1 MTAVTI
7 FRKRRPVSWK
17 GQTGVSASLLA
28 ISGESNMSRSATVR
42 LLLSGVMLTLVLTGC
57 SRDPNVRK
65 QKYFESG
72 EKYFA
77 EGKYREAA
85 IQYQNAVQIDDH
97 FAQAHYQLSQ
107 SYLKL
112 GDLNRAFPELTRTV
126 DLAPDNYHAHL
137 DLANL
142 LTLPDRGGAAI
153 PDNLKQAK
161 AHLDII
167 TPQMPNSPEVHE
179 AWANYYSVQND
190 VTRAIGEMDQAIRCD
205 PNRGES
211 YLALALLDLRAKMPE
226 PAEANLKKASEV
238 DPKSINPLMTLGE
251 FYQTHGRLPEAEQMF
266 RHAIEVASQDPTP
279 RAVLAQ
285 LLMQEG
291 KKADAESLLR
301 QTKKDLPD
309 NSQAYRMLGDY
320 YFAVGDLDKATEEYA
335 SLYNDHPNDL
345 QVKKNYTELL
355 ILKNRLD
362 VATRLN
368 QQVLKANPH
377 DTEALVYQGQIQ
389 LKQNNAAGAVETLK
403 NALQS
408 DSDNPL
414 AHYQLGVAYEAQN
427 DQLRAEKEWQEAI
440 RLKPDLFEAQRD
452 LASLELIRG
461 EIDDVARTAEQ
472 MITARPYAPDGY
484 LLKGVAD
491 LRRQRYSDAQQDANQ
506 AMQRAPQIP
515 APYIQLG
522 NIQLAEKH
530 TPEAEK
536 FYLEALDK
544 NSSSVEALSGLMN
557 SYFVEKQFDKAIAAA
572 KAQIAKAPNNSNFY
586 DLLGT
591 ALFDGKKDLRGAE
604 SALRQAIQID
614 KNNADAIEKL
624 GKVQIQEGSTDQALA
639 LYQKSI
645 QDNPQEVRFYILSGE
660 LYESQQNWEQ
670 AKAMYQQALTV
681 SPENALASNN
691 LAYVLLEHGGNIDV
705 ALAMAQKARRGMPD
719 SANAADTLGWA
730 YFHKGIYQDAIN
742 QFQEAIRLNEQH
754 GGTDDGSFH
763 YHLGAA
769 YQKLN
774 QTSLAR
780 QQFEKAV
787 KLNPNNADARKAL
800 SELHG

>member
-1 MTAVTI
+1 MPGIMIGSAG
-7 FRKRRPVSWK
+7 RRWVCRL
-17 GQTGVSASLLA
+17 QF
-28 ISGESNMSRSATVR
+28 SGESNMSRSTSVR
-42 LLLSGVMLTLVLTGC
+42 LLLSCCILTALLTGC

-85 IQYQNAVQIDDH
+85 IQYQNAVQIDDR

-107 SYLKL
+107 AYLKL
-112 GDLNRAFPELTRTV
+112 GDLNRAFPELSRTV
-126 DLAPDNYHAHL
+126 DLTPDNYHAQI

-142 LTLPDRGGAAI
+142 LTLPDRSGAAI

-161 AHLDII
+161 AHLDVV
-167 TPQMPNSPEVHE
+167 TPQMPNSAEVHE

-190 VTRAIGEMDQAIRCD
+190 LTQAIGEMDQAIKCD

-211 YLALALLDLRAKMPE
+211 YLALALLDLRAKMPDQ
-226 PAEANLKKASEV
+226 AESNLKKAAAV
-238 DPKSINPLMTLGE
+238 DPKSINAPMTLGE
-251 FYQTHGRLPEAEQMF
+251 FYQTHGRLPEAEQQF
-266 RHAIEVASQDPTP
+266 RHAIEVAPTDPSP

-301 QTKKDLPD
+301 ETKKDIPD
-309 NSQAYRMLGDY
+309 NGQAYRMLGDY
-320 YFAVGDLDKATEEYA
+320 YFAIGDLDKATDEYA
-335 SLYNDHPNDL
+335 SLYSDHPNDL
-345 QVKKNYTELL
+345 QVKKNYIELL

-362 VATRLN
+362 EAGKLD

-389 LKQNNAAGAVETLK
+389 LKQNNATGAVETLK

-408 DSDNPL
+408 DSDNAL
-414 AHYQLGVAYEAQN
+414 AHYQLGVAYAAQN

-440 RLKPDLFEAQRD
+440 RLKPDLFDAQRD

-461 EIDDVARTAEQ
+461 EIDAVVRTAQQ
-472 MITARPYAPDGY
+472 MITARPYAPEGY

-491 LRRQRYSDAQQDANQ
+491 LRRQKYTDAEQDAND
-506 AMQRAPQIP
+506 AMQRAPQSP

-522 NIQLAEKH
+522 NIALAQKH
-530 TPEAEK
+530 IADAEK
-536 FYLEALDK
+536 FYSQALDK

-557 SYFVEKQFDKAIAAA
+557 SYFAEKQFDKAIAAA
-572 KAQIAKAPNNSNFY
+572 KAQIAKAPNNSNYY

-591 ALFDGKKDLRGAE
+591 ALFDAKKDLPGAE
-604 SALRQAIQID
+604 SALRQAIQLD
-614 KNNADAIEKL
+614 KNNADAVEKL
-624 GKVQIQEGSTDQALA
+624 GKVQIQQGSTDQALA
-639 LYQKSI
+639 LYQQSI
-645 QDNPQEVRFYILSGE
+645 KDNPREVRFYILAGE
-660 LYESQQNWEQ
+660 LYESQQNWDQ
-670 AKAMYQQALTV
+670 AKTMYQQALSV
-681 SPENALASNN
+681 SPDNPLVSNN

-705 ALAMAQKARRGMPD
+705 ALAMAQNARRGMPE

-754 GGTDDGSFH
+754 GAADDASYH

-780 QQFEKAV
+780 QQFERAV
-787 KLNPNNADARKAL
+787 KLNPNNSDARKAL
-800 SELHG
+800 SELRG